1 LIKNIGKG
9 FRLKVKV
16 YSSSNPSLQ
25 KALKNIKNEI
35 KKDFKNIDF
44 LLFSIHPEY
53 NCNVNKSIQQIFID
67 TNYAA
72 FHAIDA
78 FNNKKIINKA
88 VTVTV
93 FKFEKNTKV
102 KKFWIEDIRDYEN
115 SNSVQRTAKYL
126 NDNSKDFHI
135 ILAGYTEDRFGDFLE
150 ELSKN
155 INYTPV
161 DNIIGG
167 ISSGKIIENELR
179 TWQFTDDT
187 AIKNGFLI
195 LSFENIEANIGI
207 SLGFK
212 PYGITYKISKAEQ
225 SKLYT
230 VDGYIKFSKIAEKLQ
245 RGIENPDPRYL
256 WCLPLN
262 ILDEQDGYVSTLRII
277 EKIEDDYVKLFGP
290 VEEGQHFK
298 LSFATADE
306 LIASD
311 IATANSLKIKSPDV
325 IFNFSCVA
333 RQYVLDDKQQKEIEI
348 YADTFDA
355 PLFGFFTFGEIGP
368 DKMHKKLKLYNE
380 TSLLIA
386 MREK

>member
-1 LIKNIGKG
+1 MKA
-9 FRLKVKV
+9 KV
-16 YSSSNPSLQ
+16 YSSSNLSL
-25 KALKNIKNEI
+25 KSALKNIKNEI

-53 NCNVNKSIQQIFID
+53 SCDVNESIQEVFGKID
-67 TNYAA
+67 YAA

-78 FNNKKIINKA
+78 FNNRKIVKKA
-88 VTVTV
+88 VTVTA
-93 FKFEKNTKV
+93 FKFEKNTKI
-102 KKFWIEDIRDYEN
+102 KKFWIEDIRNYEKDN
-115 SNSVQRTAKYL
+115 SIQKTAKYL
-126 NDNSKDFHI
+126 NENSKDFHI
-135 ILAGYTEDRFGDFLE
+135 ILAGYTEDRFGNFLE
-150 ELSKN
+150 KLSNN
-155 INYTPV
+155 IKYNPV
-161 DNIIGG
+161 NNIIGG
-167 ISSGKIIENELR
+167 ISSGMVIDNELR
-179 TWQFTDDT
+179 SWQFTNDT
-187 AIKNGFLI
+187 TIKNGFLI

-225 SKLYT
+225 SKLYI
-230 VDGYIKFSKIAEKLQ
+230 VDGHIKFSEIVKRLQ
-245 RGIENPDPRYL
+245 RGIENPDPKYL

-277 EKIEDDYVKLFGP
+277 ERIEDDYVKLFGP
-290 VEEGQHFK
+290 VDEGQHFK

-306 LIASD
+306 LINSD
-311 IATANSLKIKSPDV
+311 IETVNILKEKMKSPD
-325 IFNFSCVA
+325 IAFNFSCVA

-348 YADTFDA
+348 YADAFDA

-380 TSLLIA
+380 TSLIIA